1 MQTSDGGRYRG
12 STSNAY
18 SPNLKRPAA
27 TGKKRTALK
36 VALCL
41 LLPPVGLLWI
51 WRTRSFALR
60 GRVLVS
66 ALSCAALLLFCLPLF
81 KPSSVP
87 TVLPQPAA
95 PVAATRAPQEDTVT
109 ALSNIEELLM
119 QQEAAEAAA
128 LGDGETAPA
137 QPQLTDEQIYNTTVY
152 SVFTNAVNY
161 HTGPTCE
168 GQQNGRTLTVRR

>member
-1 MQTSDGGRYRG
+1 MQTSDAGRYGG

-18 SPNLKRPAA
+18 SPNLKRPGGE
-27 TGKKRTALK
+27 GKRRTALK
-36 VALCL
+36 IALCL
-41 LLPPVGLLWI
+41 LLPPIGLLWI

-95 PVAATRAPQEDTVT
+95 PGPWSSA
-109 ALSNIEELLM
+109 
-119 QQEAAEAAA
+119 
-128 LGDGETAPA
+128 TAPICCVRMRA
-137 QPQLTDEQIYNTTVY
+137 W
-152 SVFTNAVNY
+152 
-161 HTGPTCE
+161 TGWWSIPPP
-168 GQQNGRTLTVRR
+168 R